1 MKTNNVTT
9 ISESD
14 LKQLVY
20 ETYKRLLKEDG
31 ITAGSAAANAG
42 GFANGANNSQSNVT
56 FDVPSGSV
64 QRRKTYSPKGDNESK
79 MTEVDMSD
87 AMARHNG
94 KGGSISIPKKR
105 VGESYMRVKVG
116 DLREASE
123 VKHEFKPVVFG
134 FKETEKINKD
144 AYADMKKDVKDYDGG
159 IVKGD
164 GKKNNG
170 ISSFDVPNGGRG
182 MQDLEYDGISQ
193 PFSDNVKSQIKGYAN
208 KQAEK
213 EHGDEPLGNA
223 TTEGNE
229 NILKKAEEHAGNVQS
244 GRTKASEIGL
254 TGREIADKE
263 YDKLHKNVFENKQKL
278 TVLSF
283 KREKFINESH
293 MLSRIPDEFK
303 QDGKRFVM
311 KDNAGNE
318 YLVEWS
324 NSEPSVKKKVNMN
337 LVNEEK
343 ERMRELWGYKPA
355 EHDTRTTSVSR
366 LHENSEQYQNM
377 MDRARKLWSN

>member
-1 MKTNNVTT
+1 MKTNST
-9 ISESD
+9 IITEAQ

-20 ETYKRLLKEDG
+20 ETYQRLLNEDG
-31 ITAGSAAANAG
+31 IEAGSAAANAS
-42 GFANGANNSQSNVT
+42 GFANGANNSQSNAT
-56 FDVPSGSV
+56 FDVPFGGV
-64 QRRKTYSPKGDNESK
+64 QRKKGYSPKGDKGSK

-87 AMARHNG
+87 ALARHNG

-123 VKHEFKPVVFG
+123 TKQEFKPVVFG

-144 AYADMKKDVKDYDGG
+144 AYADMKNDVKDYDGG
-159 IVKGD
+159 VVD
-164 GKKNNG
+164 GKKKSG
-170 ISSFDVPNGGRG
+170 ISSFDEPNGGRG
-182 MQDLEYDGISQ
+182 MQDLQYDNISQ

-213 EHGDEPLGNA
+213 EHGSEQPGNA
-223 TTEGNE
+223 THEGNKE
-229 NILKKAEEHAGNVQS
+229 IAKKAETHADAVKS
-244 GRTKASEIGL
+244 GMTKASEIGL

-263 YDKLHKNVFENKQKL
+263 YDKLHKTVFEEKNKLK
-278 TVLSF
+278 VLSF

-293 MLSRIPDEFK
+293 MKSRIPDEYK
-303 QDGKRFVM
+303 KDGNRFVM

-318 YLVEWS
+318 YLVEWT
-324 NSEPSVKKKVNMN
+324 NAEPIVTKKTNMN

-343 ERMRELWGYKPA
+343 NRMRELWGYKPA
-355 EHDTRTTSVSR
+355 EHDTKTTNASR
-366 LHENSEQYQNM
+366 LNEGDEQYRAM
-377 MDRARKLWSN
+377 MDRARKLWTK

>member
-31 ITAGSAAANAG
+31 ITAGSAAANPAG
-42 GFANGANNSQSNVT
+42 VPNGTTTTFSNET
-56 FDVPSGSV
+56 FPVPVGSV
-64 QRRKTYSPKGDNESK
+64 QRRKTYDAKGSGKSSK
-79 MTEVDMSD
+79 QPSRDDFFGPAMT
-87 AMARHNG
+87 RKN
-94 KGGSISIPKKR
+94 ISTEHI
-105 VGESYMRVKVG
+105 GESYMRVKVG

-134 FKETEKINKD
+134 DKETAKINKD

-303 QDGKRFVM
+303 QEGKRFVM